1 MGNLVRARTAV
12 GFTAFAL
19 LALCGPAEGQ
29 QSAIEG
35 TVTGQVNGVPID
47 GATVRIEGT
56 DQGAFTG
63 SDGSYRIT
71 DVQPGE
77 VTILVSRLGFLPVER
92 TVSVPAGETL
102 QVDFQLATAR
112 ISMEELVAS
121 VQAGAVQRRETGTD
135 IAQINMAEEMETAA
149 AAESFTDLLSGRGQN
164 VQITQGS
171 GQVGVGS
178 RISIRSTTSLTQ
190 TNAPLVVI
198 DGVRVSNETRIVP
211 TDPNPDAGGP
221 IDTGG
226 QTTSRFEDLN
236 PHDIESIE
244 VVKGPTAA
252 TLYGSEAASGVL
264 VITTKRGQERDAAIT
279 LRTTQGFQRDITEY
293 PDNFGDLTTGFGVT
307 DPNDPRLDGFRTAQN
322 PVTGTVFAID
332 NPLEDEDSSPF
343 QHGYQGSFAGS
354 ITGGSE
360 DAQYYGSAEYQ
371 DISGVF
377 APNTM
382 ERVRGRANV
391 AVQPSDVVDI
401 SISTGYVRHDLG
413 LVDTSTRFG
422 WVVQG
427 VLGTPANSFGDS
439 PAPGEGPCLFDVLT
453 DGPPTGACTNRNGT
467 FVTQFEDLRE
477 VEQREE
483 LNRFTGSVV
492 GTITPNEWLTVN
504 ATGGIDQYTRRL
516 VQLVPF
522 DPQGRFG
529 GLSRGLFT
537 DVRQD
542 SRTITGDGG
551 ATARFDLSDRLSSTT
566 SGGVQVFARETEQTG
581 CEGDTFSGDAI
592 NSCDGSL
599 ITSGF
604 SDQLENVEVGAYGQ
618 QRFGWDGWLF
628 GTVAVR
634 WDDNSALGERAD
646 VIVSPSANA
655 SVVLSEAPFWT
666 SDLFDVLRFRFAWG
680 QASQSPD
687 QFAADRTFVNA
698 PTTVNGQPAQGLTPS
713 DPGNPELKEE
723 TSEEFEL
730 GVDAELFQGRLS
742 ASLTYYDVQTTDA
755 IVPVPVP
762 PSSGFPNERFVN
774 LATVENQGFEV
785 TLDGR
790 VLDRDAVDWDVRLS
804 FSTTDPIVTDL
815 GRDAPLFF
823 PSADVGTTS
832 SGSSQVFATGVAPGA
847 YVSQVIA
854 SATRGPDGS
863 ITDFTLAPADSRIG
877 SNRQVIGSPIV
888 TNEQSLASTVTLF
901 DRLRIFTLFDRDGG
915 NDLLNTTE
923 VFRSPLAT
931 ASEQIPTSSFSER
944 WAMRH
949 TESPE
954 TQAEIEE
961 RFIRPFLEDGSFI
974 RWRELTVSYDL
985 PANIANLVSADRAR
999 LTLGGRNLALIT
1011 DFSGTDPEANIQG
1024 GQDNFVRNVAFEVG
1038 VPQTFFGELSV
1049 TF

>member
-1 MGNLVRARTAV
+1 MGNLVRRCASVALA
-12 GFTAFAL
+12 GFATL
-19 LALCGPAEGQ
+19 VLAGEGLGQ
-29 QSAIEG
+29 QAAVEG
-35 TVTGQVNGVPID
+35 TVTEAAAGASVA
-47 GATVRIEGT
+47 GATVRVEGT
-56 DQGAFTG
+56 ELGAFTS
-63 SDGSYRIT
+63 SDGSYRLTGIE
-71 DVQPGE
+71 PGQ
-77 VTILVSRLGFLPVER
+77 VTLSVSRLGFRSMQR
-92 TVSVPAGETL
+92 TVTLGAGETL
-102 QVDFQLATAR
+102 EVDFRLQTAR

-135 IAQINMAEEMETAA
+135 IGQIDMATEMETAA
-149 AAESFTDLLSGRGQN
+149 GSESFTDLLSGRGQN
-164 VQITQGS
+164 VQIVQGS

-178 RISIRSTTSLTQ
+178 RVSVRSSTSLTQ
-190 TNAPLVVI
+190 TNVPLVVI
-198 DGVRVSNETRIVP
+198 DGVRVSNETRLVP

-226 QTTSRFEDLN
+226 QSTSRFEDLN
-236 PHDIESIE
+236 ANDIESVE
-244 VVKGPTAA
+244 VIKGPTAA

-264 VITTKRGQERDAAIT
+264 VITTKRGREEPAQVT
-279 LRTTQGFQRDITEY
+279 LRTSQGFQRDISEY
-293 PDNFGDLTTGFGVT
+293 PDNYGDLTTGFGVT
-307 DPNDPRLDGFRTAQN
+307 DPDDPRLEGFRTAQN
-322 PVTGTVFAID
+322 PVTGMVFAID

-343 QHGYQGSFAGS
+343 QNGYQGTVAGS
-354 ITGGSE
+354 ITGGGQ

-377 APNTM
+377 AANVM
-382 ERVRGRANV
+382 ERIRGRANV
-391 AVQPSDVVDI
+391 AVQPSDAMDI

-427 VLGTPANSFGDS
+427 VLGTPANAFGDA

-453 DGPPTGACTNRNGT
+453 DSETGACTNRNGT
-467 FVTQFEDLRE
+467 FVTLWEDLLE
-477 VEQREE
+477 VDQREE

-492 GTITPNEWLTVN
+492 ANVRPTDWLTVN
-504 ATGGIDQYTRRL
+504 ATGGIDQFDRRL
-516 VQLVPF
+516 LQLVPF

-537 DVRQD
+537 DARQE

-551 ATARFDLSDRLSSTT
+551 ATARFQLNERLTSTT
-566 SGGVQVFARETEQTG
+566 SAGVQLFATQTEQTG

-592 NSCDGSL
+592 TSCDGAL

-604 SDQLENVEVGAYGQ
+604 SDKLENVEVGAFGQ
-618 QRFGWDGWLF
+618 QRFGWDNWLF

-634 WDDNSALGERAD
+634 WDDNSSLGERAG

-655 SVVLSEAPFWT
+655 SMVLSNAPFWN
-666 SDLFDVLRFRFAWG
+666 SDLFDVLRLRFAWG

-687 QFAADRTFVNA
+687 QFAADLTFVNA
-698 PTTVNGQPAQGLTPS
+698 AAIVDGQAAQGLTAS

-730 GVDAELFQGRLS
+730 GFDAEFMDGRLS
-742 ASLTYYDVQTTDA
+742 TSLTYYNVQTTDA
-755 IVPVPVP
+755 IVPVPVA
-762 PSSGFPNERFVN
+762 PSSGFPNARFVN
-774 LATVENQGFEV
+774 LAAVDNEGFEAAI
-785 TLDGR
+785 DAR
-790 VLDRDAVDWDVRLS
+790 VLDWDDLDWDLRFNV
-804 FSTTDPIVTDL
+804 STTDPVVTDL
-815 GRDAPLFF
+815 GRDTPLFF

-847 YVSQVIA
+847 YVSQVVG

-863 ITDFTLAPADSRIG
+863 ITDFSLAAADPRIG

-901 DRLRIFTLFDRDGG
+901 DNLRIFTLLDRDGG

-931 ASEQIPTSSFSER
+931 ASASIPTSSFSER
-944 WAMRH
+944 WAFRH
-949 TESPE
+949 LESPE
-954 TQAEIEE
+954 TQAEIEQ

-974 RWRELTVSYDL
+974 RWRELTVSYAL
-985 PANIANLVSADRAR
+985 PESVVRLVSAANAR
-999 LTLGGRNLALIT
+999 VTIGGRNLATFT

-1038 VPQTFFGELSV
+1038 VPQTFFGQLSV